1 MAETISWVATAATI
15 LAAFMTAANL
25 GSRITG
31 YGFVVFTFGALCWIA
46 DGWLTHQPALMWSN
60 VALTILDV
68 FGIWR
73 WLGRQASVE
82 KGADMAAQ
90 ASEQMPGE
98 TLFRLSL
105 LTGAPVIAGGIGL
118 GRCVDA
124 MACSL
129 SGSIRYIVVSQGGV
143 GGVGERLR
151 RLPWTHVKI
160 EDDKVAVAMTEAQF
174 SALEEL
180 PRDRWPAR

>member
-1 MAETISWVATAATI
+1 MAETISWAATAATI
-15 LAAFMTAANL
+15 LAAFLTAANL

-31 YGFVVFTFGALCWIA
+31 YGFVIFACGSLCWIA
-46 DGWLTHQPALMWSN
+46 DGALTHQPALMWSN
-60 VALTILDV
+60 VALTILDI

-82 KGADMAAQ
+82 KGAER
-90 ASEQMPGE
+90 ASEASEHAPGE
-98 TLFRLSL
+98 KLFRLSL
-105 LTGAPVIAGGIGL
+105 LTGAPVRGDSVEL

-124 MACSL
+124 MAGCST
-129 SGSIRYIVVSQGGV
+129 GSIRYVVVSQGGV

-151 RLPWTHVKI
+151 RLPWNEVEV
-160 EDDKVAVAMTEAQF
+160 EDETVVAAMTEAHF

-180 PRDRWPAR
+180 PRDRWPAH